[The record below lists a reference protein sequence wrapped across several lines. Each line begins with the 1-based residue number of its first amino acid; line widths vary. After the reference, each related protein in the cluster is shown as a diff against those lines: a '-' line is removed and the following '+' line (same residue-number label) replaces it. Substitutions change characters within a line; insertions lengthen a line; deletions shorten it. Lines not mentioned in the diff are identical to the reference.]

1 MKGPALL
8 LTTNLARGGAEAQV
22 ALLAEALRGRGWD
35 VEVASLVEPSAF
47 RDELT
52 GAGIPVHS
60 LGMRP
65 GSGNPGG
72 IGRLAAI
79 LRRLRPAVLH
89 SHMFHANVLARLAR
103 LVFPI
108 PRIIGTLHSIAES
121 GRGSEDVRG
130 RDRVYRVT
138 DRLTDVTVGVSEA
151 VAARHVA
158 GGAVPRER
166 VKVIPNGV
174 DPSRFRPDADARGRV
189 RAALGIGDEFLWL
202 AVGRLIWKKDYPTL
216 LAAMERLPGGVLHI
230 AGAGP
235 LEDELRAAAERL
247 GPRAR
252 FLGAREDVPA
262 LLNAADGLVLSSVV
276 EGMPMVLLE
285 AAASGLPCIAT
296 RAGGAE
302 EVVADGETGYLVPCG
317 DAGALAG
324 AMSRLAELPPES
336 RQALGRAA
344 RERALARFDIRR
356 IAEQWEAL
364 YLAS

>member
-1 MKGPALL
+1 MKGPVLL

-22 ALLAEALRGRGWD
+22 ALLAEALHSRGWEVD
-35 VEVASLVEPSAF
+35 VASLVEPTAF
-47 RDELT
+47 REELT
-52 GAGIPVHS
+52 AAGIRVHS

-65 GSGNPGG
+65 GSGDPRG

-79 LRRLRPAVLH
+79 LRRLRPTVLH

-108 PRIIGTLHSIAES
+108 PRVIGTLHSIAES

-130 RDRVYRVT
+130 RDRVYRLT
-138 DRLTDVTVGVSEA
+138 DRLADVTVGVSEA
-151 VAARHVA
+151 VAARHVV
-158 GGAVPRER
+158 GGAVPQAR

-174 DPSRFRPDADARGRV
+174 DPSKYRPDADV
-189 RAALGIGDEFLWL
+189 RARMRAELGVGDEFLWL
-202 AVGRLIWKKDYPTL
+202 AAGRLIWKKDYPTL
-216 LAAMERLPGGVLHI
+216 LAAMERLKGGLLYI

-235 LEDELRAAAERL
+235 LEGELRALAGR
-247 GPRAR
+247 RVR
-252 FLGAREDVPA
+252 FLGARGDLPP
-262 LLNAADGLVLSSVV
+262 LLNAADGLALSSVI

-285 AAASGLPCIAT
+285 AAASGLPCVAT

-302 EVVADGETGYLVPCG
+302 EVVAHGETGYLVPCG
-317 DAGALAG
+317 DAGALATE
-324 AMSRLAELPPES
+324 MSRLMELPPES
-336 RQALGRAA
+336 RKALGRAA
-344 RERALARFDIRR
+344 RERALARFDIHR